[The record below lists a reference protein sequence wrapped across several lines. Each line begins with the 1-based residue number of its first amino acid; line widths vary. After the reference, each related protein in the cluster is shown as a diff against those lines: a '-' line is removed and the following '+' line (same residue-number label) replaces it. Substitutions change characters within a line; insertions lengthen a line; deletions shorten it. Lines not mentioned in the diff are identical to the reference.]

1 MDDMHMVDLNVGGCL
16 YTTSR
21 SNLTRYPDS
30 MLAAMFSSEL
40 DPSVRN
46 ANGAYVIDGDGP
58 IFRHVLNFLRRGK
71 LNLPED
77 FKEWD
82 LLTSEADFY
91 QVGDLTDAVMAEKM
105 RRVTP
110 EDSSKSPKFEFVE
123 INLKK
128 TTMGIVY
135 IGSMETLANLPVI
148 VAFFKTDPYSNGDV
162 LDVVK
167 QQGMI
172 QHFSSSYLYSEEP
185 IGDKRMIVFREIA
198 EHGFE
203 LKAVLYDS
211 YGNKEWTFARKV

>member
-1 MDDMHMVDLNVGGCL
+1 MDDLVNLNVGGCV

-21 SNLTRYPDS
+21 STLTRYPRS
-30 MLAAMFSSEL
+30 MLAAMFSGEL
-40 DPSVRN
+40 DPSVRD
-46 ANGAYVIDGDGP
+46 ANGAYTIDGDGP

-123 INLKK
+123 IQIRN
-128 TTMGIVY
+128 TIMDMMY
-135 IGSMETLANLPVI
+135 IGSIETLGNLPVI
-148 VAFFKTDPYSNGDV
+148 LAFLNTDAYYEGDV

-172 QHFSSSYLYSEEP
+172 QHCSTSYTYYSEP
-185 IGDKRMIVFREIA
+185 VGDKRMLVFREIV

-203 LKAVLYDS
+203 LKAVLCDS
-211 YGNKEWTFARKV
+211 DRNKEWTFARKV